1 MVNPFHSGNL
11 FTECLVLWIDIFFC
25 VCVCARMCV
34 HMCVCVYM
42 CGCVC
47 VCEQADQ
54 KLIEVESQLE
64 AFTKTLAAKDAELL
78 KLREDKAST
87 EIALKAALQEKESV
101 DRALDTLKGDMGK
114 VSVTLFKTR
123 NDILADT
130 VQLFWAKL
138 VRNKERYFGRYS
150 SALLGPECMAA

>member
-11 FTECLVLWIDIFFC
+11 FTECLVLWIDIFVCACVCVHVYAYVC
-25 VCVCARMCV
+25 VCVCVHVCVCMCV
-34 HMCVCVYM
+34 
-42 CGCVC
+42 CVC

-130 VQLFWAKL
+130 VQLFLAKL
-138 VRNKERYFGRYS
+138 VRNKE
-150 SALLGPECMAA
+150 

>member
-1 MVNPFHSGNL
+1 M
-11 FTECLVLWIDIFFC
+11 C
-25 VCVCARMCV
+25 VCVCICV
-34 HMCVCVYM
+34 
-42 CGCVC
+42 CVC

-130 VQLFWAKL
+130 VQLFLAKL
-138 VRNKERYFGRYS
+138 VRNKE
-150 SALLGPECMAA
+150 